1 MIESE
6 QDPYVEWIVREARRP
21 VVTDPQARTRIMAAV
36 RAEPVP
42 RRRLADTK
50 VFAPI
55 TALSSIVRRIGE
67 PRTFRLSPVAS
78 TLVAAGLVGIGV
90 IAGGFTNNRGVRS
103 GGQPSVGVATQPP
116 VSDTVV
122 KFVVVAPQAS
132 KVKLVGD
139 FNDWSDTK
147 TPMVRVA
154 NSAVWTVT
162 LPLTAGRHVYAYLVD
177 GQWVND
183 PSAPLAPDDGF
194 GHPNSVRIVSRGPA
208 L

>member
-1 MIESE
+1 MTESE
-6 QDPYVEWIVREARRP
+6 QHPYVEWIVREARRP
-21 VVTDPQARTRIMAAV
+21 VVTDPAVRARLMAAV
-36 RAEPVP
+36 RAEPIP
-42 RRRLADTK
+42 RRRRLTQVAS
-50 VFAPI
+50 VA
-55 TALSSIVRRIGE
+55 RRIIE
-67 PRTFRLSPVAS
+67 PRVIRLSPAVS

-90 IAGGFTNNRGVRS
+90 AAGGFVTNRGVQT
-103 GGQPSVGVATQPP
+103 GGGPLARVASHPP

-132 KVKLVGD
+132 KVTLVGD
-139 FNDWSDTK
+139 FNEWSDTN

-162 LPLTAGRHVYAYLVD
+162 LPLTAGRHLYAYLVD

-194 GHPNSVRIVSRGPA
+194 GHVNSVRIVSRGPS